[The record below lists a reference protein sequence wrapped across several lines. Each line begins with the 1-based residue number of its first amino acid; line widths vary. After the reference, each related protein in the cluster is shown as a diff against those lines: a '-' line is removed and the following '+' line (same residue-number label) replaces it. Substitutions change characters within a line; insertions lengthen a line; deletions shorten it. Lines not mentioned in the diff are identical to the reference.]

1 MQMRL
6 NSYICSNK
14 YILLALLSSFLFTSC
29 LWDYICG
36 YPESPKINADNKN
49 AQIYVLNF
57 NDSDLSVNFA
67 DENTKTFS
75 KNSDSNKAYKIFSDS
90 YSEKCSSCEKNH
102 LMDGYFF
109 TFAQHKD
116 FIYSLND
123 SEKLADLKTN
133 FESSKQISIKQGEQI
148 LFQSELKQNLES
160 QFEWYSTIIYDS
172 FPLNDAFLKT
182 GNLLFTLNQNTE
194 PKVKII
200 VQWTKQDE
208 NKTYT
213 SPIYTIIIPPQN

>member
-1 MQMRL
+1 MKIFK
-6 NSYICSNK
+6 S
-14 YILLALLSSFLFTSC
+14 ILLVLLSSFLFTSC

-57 NDSDLSVNFA
+57 NDS
-67 DENTKTFS
+67 
-75 KNSDSNKAYKIFSDS
+75 
-90 YSEKCSSCEKNH
+90 
-102 LMDGYFF
+102 
-109 TFAQHKD
+109 
-116 FIYSLND
+116 
-123 SEKLADLKTN
+123 EKLADLKTN

-160 QFEWYSTIIYDS
+160 KFEWYSTIIYDS

-194 PKVKII
+194 PSVKII

-208 NKTYT
+208 NKTYI
-213 SPIYTIIIPPQN
+213 SPIYTIIIPPQNRLEFKSPVLPSERNILLAD